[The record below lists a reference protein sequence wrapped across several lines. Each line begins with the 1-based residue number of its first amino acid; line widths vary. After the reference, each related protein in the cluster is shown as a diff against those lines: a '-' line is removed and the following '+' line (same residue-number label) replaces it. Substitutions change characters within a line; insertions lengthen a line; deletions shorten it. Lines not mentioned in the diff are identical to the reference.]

1 MHALHLS
8 LNFSVPLI
16 MKLINDHPF
25 DSEMLMDTI
34 VMYQDN
40 EHFEALN
47 CFKEDENLDTL
58 DKNELVRRLDKSFDI
73 KLEKV
78 RKILKK
84 DLDQTDLV
92 KLAHCAIEVANQK
105 CGPQKRKHPE
115 LSATKSRGKTDEPS
129 LSDLCFS

>member
-1 MHALHLS
+1 MKIIILHRKNYT
-8 LNFSVPLI
+8 NFV
-16 MKLINDHPF
+16 
-25 DSEMLMDTI
+25 
-34 VMYQDN
+34 
-40 EHFEALN
+40 
-47 CFKEDENLDTL
+47 
-58 DKNELVRRLDKSFDI
+58 KSFDI

-115 LSATKSRGKTDEPS
+115 SSATKSRGKTPHK
-129 LSDLCFS
+129 FIFIQGI

>member
-1 MHALHLS
+1 
-8 LNFSVPLI
+8 

-58 DKNELVRRLDKSFDI
+58 DKDELVRRFDKSFDI

-78 RKILKK
+78 RKILKN
-84 DLDQTDLV
+84 
-92 KLAHCAIEVANQK
+92 H
-105 CGPQKRKHPE
+105 R
-115 LSATKSRGKTDEPS
+115 
-129 LSDLCFS
+129 

>member
-1 MHALHLS
+1 
-8 LNFSVPLI
+8 
-16 MKLINDHPF
+16 MKVINDHPF

-40 EHFEALN
+40 EHFETLN
-47 CFKEDENLDTL
+47 FFKEDENLDTL
-58 DKNELVRRLDKSFDI
+58 DKDELVRRLDKSFHI

-92 KLAHCAIEVANQK
+92 KLAHCAIGVANQK
-105 CGPQKRKHPE
+105 CGPQKR
-115 LSATKSRGKTDEPS
+115 
-129 LSDLCFS
+129 

>member
-1 MHALHLS
+1 
-8 LNFSVPLI
+8 
-16 MKLINDHPF
+16 
-25 DSEMLMDTI
+25 MLMDTI

-47 CFKEDENLDTL
+47 CFKADEKLDTL
-58 DKNELVRRLDKSFDI
+58 DKDELVRRLDNSFDI

-84 DLDQTDLV
+84 DLDQTDLA
-92 KLAHCAIEVANQK
+92 KLAQCAIEVANQK

-115 LSATKSRGKTDEPS
+115 SSATKSSSKKGKTDEPS
-129 LSDLCFS
+129 VNNLRFS

>member
-1 MHALHLS
+1 
-8 LNFSVPLI
+8 

-25 DSEMLMDTI
+25 DSEMLMDAI
-34 VMYQDN
+34 VMYQNN
-40 EHFEALN
+40 EHFETLN

-58 DKNELVRRLDKSFDI
+58 DKDDLARRLDKSFDI

-115 LSATKSRGKTDEPS
+115 SSGTQSSSKKGKTDEPS
-129 LSDLCFS
+129 VSNLRFS

>member
-1 MHALHLS
+1 
-8 LNFSVPLI
+8 
-16 MKLINDHPF
+16 MKLINDNSF

-40 EHFEALN
+40 EHFENLN

-58 DKNELVRRLDKSFDI
+58 DKDELVRRLDKSFDI

-84 DLDQTDLV
+84 DLDQTNLV

-105 CGPQKRKHPE
+105 CGLQ
-115 LSATKSRGKTDEPS
+115 
-129 LSDLCFS
+129 